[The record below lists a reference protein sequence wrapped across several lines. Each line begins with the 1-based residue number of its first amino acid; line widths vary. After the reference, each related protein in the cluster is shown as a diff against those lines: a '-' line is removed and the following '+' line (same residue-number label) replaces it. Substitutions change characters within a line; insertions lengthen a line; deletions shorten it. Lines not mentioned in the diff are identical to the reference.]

1 MTPSP
6 TPGPRPDPIAEMPR
20 RALGV
25 LGREY
30 LLAGHLIDRAS
41 MPQLLAHGD
50 VDVMT
55 QVAIEQ
61 WMGASPVYTRR
72 IQRALGFEGGADV
85 PTIFKGLQFDV
96 GAPHQFMDFRY
107 RVLDDQH
114 GEFWLDCC
122 GALMDVE
129 PMGDVFV
136 QAMCHDI
143 EDPTFDATAVAT
155 NPQARMRPIHR
166 PPRVPA
172 DREPHCHWKVFIDP
186 DAEPLTETELCH
198 TVGRSLAATLD
209 LPAHESE
216 PDDDGWTHYDGDF
229 DPRFELERLS
239 TATLRRVLDEV
250 ALQGHLLVRAFSLS
264 CLERFGRDTTEDIV
278 RAQFRGIAPVVAD
291 RIATALDLSGDSL
304 GDVATVLRLHPAF
317 RPRAYVDLAVIEDG
331 DRLRLALRSCPAL
344 DEGDRHG
351 WAPLLDADG
360 TMLEA
365 TVRSLDP
372 RWRCHAAAT
381 SGTEV
386 LAWDLVWD
394 PSVDPAE
401 VPTEEKLTRVSTGA
415 DFEFRRPLPIV

>member
-1 MTPSP
+1 MTRATDPDAS
-6 TPGPRPDPIAEMPR
+6 PDPAAGMSRPTL
-20 RALGV
+20 AV

-41 MPQLLAHGD
+41 MPQLLVHGD

-72 IQRALGFEGGADV
+72 IQRLLGFAGGEDV

-166 PPRVPA
+166 PPRAPA

-186 DAEPLTETELCH
+186 EAEPLTETDLCR
-198 TVGRSLAATLD
+198 TVGRSRAATLD
-209 LPAHESE
+209 LPDHEPA
-216 PDDDGWTHYDGDF
+216 PDDDGWTRYDGDF

-239 TATLRRVLDEV
+239 AATLRRVLDEV
-250 ALQGHLLVRAFSLS
+250 TLQGHLLVRAFALS
-264 CLERFGRDTTEDIV
+264 CLERFGPDTTEDII

-291 RIATALDLSGDSL
+291 RIAAALDLSGDSL
-304 GDVATVLRLHPAF
+304 GDVAAVLRLHPAF
-317 RPRAYVDLAVIEDG
+317 RPAAYVDLAVAEQG
-331 DRLRLALRSCPAL
+331 DRLRVALRPCPAL

-351 WAPLLDADG
+351 WAPLLDDDG

-365 TVRSLDP
+365 VVRPLDP
-372 RWRCHAAAT
+372 RWRCHAVAT
-381 SGTEV
+381 TEDEVSAWELV
-386 LAWDLVWD
+386 LD
-394 PSVDPAE
+394 PSVDTAD